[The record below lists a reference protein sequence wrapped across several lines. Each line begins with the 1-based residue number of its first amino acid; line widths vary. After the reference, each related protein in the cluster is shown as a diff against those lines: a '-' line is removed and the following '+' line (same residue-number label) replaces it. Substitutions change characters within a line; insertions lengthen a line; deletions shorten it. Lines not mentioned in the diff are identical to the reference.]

1 MTEEFSWPIPLE
13 ELTDGVV
20 TLRAFRAEDVDDI
33 FASSTDSRMREFT
46 QVPLEYSPEM
56 AESYTQKS
64 EDLTRWAITCTEFDG
79 RYCGSIE
86 LRLTDEDIPAV
97 SVGYN
102 TSPWAR
108 GQGVQSRALKLVSAY
123 AFAQGVHRIEVEAAT
138 NNPASRHVA
147 ESAGYTFEGVQRH
160 GECLRGQF
168 NDLAVYSL
176 LATDK

>member
-20 TLRAFRAEDVDDI
+20 TLRCMQESDKNDI
-33 FASSTDSRMREFT
+33 VESCRDPRTQQYTHVPSDYTPQMADEFIANTDNT
-46 QVPLEYSPEM
+46 V
-56 AESYTQKS
+56 
-64 EDLTRWAITCTEFDG
+64 RWAIEFKG
-79 RYCGSIE
+79 RYCGVIE
-86 LRLTDEDIPAV
+86 LRLVTDEVPAV
-97 SVGYN
+97 SVGYW

-108 GQGVQSRALKLVSAY
+108 GQGLQSRALKLVSAY
-123 AFAQGVHRIEVEAAT
+123 AFAQGVHRIEVKAAT

-176 LATDK
+176 LATDN